1 MSTVSARVLM
11 VQRDP
16 SSERQT
22 SLTIPGLDRL
32 YDIPVRRQVGTV
44 WSNIVDWWLDLVEDE
59 DRRPPMMVDGFFV
72 VRLQSYLKHAKP
84 LALKEDFVVLWRC
97 DHGVQCRIPTGGVQI
112 RTIIC
117 PGFHFGG

>member
-1 MSTVSARVLM
+1 M

-32 YDIPVRRQVGTV
+32 YDIPVRRQLGTV
-44 WSNIVDWWLDLVEDE
+44 WSNIMHWSPDLVEDE
-59 DRRPPMMVDGFFV
+59 YRRPPMMVDGFFV

-84 LALKEDFVVLWRC
+84 LVFEEHFVVLS
-97 DHGVQCRIPTGGVQI
+97 
-112 RTIIC
+112 
-117 PGFHFGG
+117 